1 MLMLTLAR
9 MLSCTCMLTLGYL
22 HLHTCTLAYLHL
34 HAYTWIL
41 TLAYLHL
48 DAFTCKL
55 SLGCFSAIV
64 SLEVQVFKRFSGRT
78 LRNAFGNYVSSS
90 YF

>member
-1 MLMLTLAR
+1 MLML
-9 MLSCTCMLTLGYL
+9 
-22 HLHTCTLAYLHL
+22 TLAYLHL

-55 SLGCFSAIV
+55 SLGYFSAIV
-64 SLEVQVFKRFSGRT
+64 SIEV
-78 LRNAFGNYVSSS
+78 
-90 YF
+90 